1 MNRLRGPLLRER
13 LRWGPLVI
21 LGLLVA
27 ALGGAYSV
35 GHPQRALA
43 FGGLVVIG
51 LILLDLNARRG
62 TLADRFR
69 WIAWAWLALLLVT
82 DLRLVDVDPLAVTAG
97 TVGLQ
102 HIVQLGTYAAVMA
115 LVIRAR
121 RSILH
126 LSPRPV
132 PKGLLLAWPAVAV
145 LSAAWSLSPIYTL
158 VRASQLLVVGAL
170 ALLVVR
176 IWTNDRSAG
185 EEIFMRSLRL
195 FVQAVTILAIIG
207 LVTAPDLGSRFTWP
221 GMHPGV
227 AATALGAAFLTLAIG
242 GRSRLGFPAW
252 TYWPRLALFGV
263 LLVMAQTRSVLAGVV
278 VGLGVALWFKGRD
291 KPIARYLGVTYY
303 VVGVIM
309 LVALAAT
316 HLYTYL
322 SRGESPE
329 MIRTF
334 TGRTDLWDYGI
345 SHLDSMREWLLGFGY
360 GTSRIVLLEGFE
372 WGGSAHSTWMELL
385 LGIGLVGLALAV
397 VSIAALAFWLA
408 RRRSFGSSNLV
419 ALSIL
424 AFFLMTSPISEGLAM
439 PGIGFGFLALI
450 HIPALGRRAETP
462 APGRPAP
469 GRAAA
474 LAR

>member
-43 FGGLVVIG
+43 FGGVVVIG

-82 DLRLVDVDPLAVTAG
+82 DLRLVDADPLSVTAG
-97 TVGLQ
+97 TAGLQ

-115 LVIRAR
+115 LVLRAR
-121 RSILH
+121 RSL
-126 LSPRPV
+126 LPLDPRPV
-132 PKGLLLAWPAVAV
+132 PKGVLLAWPAFAV
-145 LSAAWSLSPIYTL
+145 LSAAWSLAPIYTL
-158 VRASQLLVVGAL
+158 VRASQLLVIGAL
-170 ALLVVR
+170 ILLVVR
-176 IWTNDRSAG
+176 IWMLDRAAG
-185 EEIFMRSLRL
+185 AEIFTRSLRL
-195 FVQAVTILAIIG
+195 FVQAVTVLAIIG
-207 LVTAPDLGSRFTWP
+207 LATGSEVSSRFTWP

-227 AATALGAAFLTLAIG
+227 AATALGAAFLALVVG

-252 TYWPRLALFGV
+252 TYWPRVGLFGV
-263 LLVMAQTRSVLAGVV
+263 TLFMAQTRSVIAGVV
-278 VGLGVALWFKGRD
+278 VGIGVALWFKGRD

-303 VVGVIM
+303 VVGGVM
-309 LVALAAT
+309 LVALATT
-316 HLYTYL
+316 HLFTYL

-329 MIRTF
+329 MIATF

-345 SHLDSMREWLLGFGY
+345 AQLDSMREWFLGLGY

-408 RRRSFGSSNLV
+408 RRRSFDTSNLV

-424 AFFLMTSPISEGLAM
+424 AFFLMTSPISEGLAV
-439 PGIGFGFLALI
+439 PGIGFGFLALV
-450 HIPALGRRAETP
+450 HIPALGKRAETP
-462 APGRPAP
+462 APGRLAP

-474 LAR
+474 RAG